1 MKDSDH
7 KFDQYKMFV
16 DSAEKN
22 SENRIKQSNFYLT
35 INLAFLSY
43 TIAQGL
49 DLPRLIIAAAIGV
62 TICVV
67 WLLTISNY
75 AKRNGVKFD
84 IINEMENDFNALFS
98 EEWKRVKILTPLS
111 RYEKTVAVIF
121 IVAYVATVL
130 VQIFTGL

>member
-1 MKDSDH
+1 MKKESY

-16 DSAEKN
+16 GSAENN

-35 INLAFLSY
+35 INLAFLSF

-49 DLPRLIIAAAIGV
+49 DLPRLIITALIGIV
-62 TICVV
+62 ICVV

-75 AKRNGVKFD
+75 VKRNSVKFD
-84 IINEMENDFNALFS
+84 IINEMEGDFNALFS

-111 RYEKTVAVIF
+111 RYEKIVAVIF
-121 IVAYVATVL
+121 IAAYVATVL
-130 VQIFTGL
+130 VRLCVSV

>member
-1 MKDSDH
+1 MKKDNY
-7 KFDQYKMFV
+7 KFDQYRMFV

-43 TIAQGL
+43 TIAQNL
-49 DLPRLIIAAAIGV
+49 DLPRLIITAVIGV
-62 TICVV
+62 IICIV

-84 IINEMENDFNALFS
+84 IINEMEGDFNALFS
-98 EEWKRVKILTPLS
+98 EEWKRVKVLTPLS
-111 RYEKTVAVIF
+111 RYEKIVAAIF
-121 IVAYVATVL
+121 IVAYLATVL
-130 VQIFTGL
+130 VRLLIGI

>member
-1 MKDSDH
+1 MKKENF

-49 DLPRLIIAAAIGV
+49 DLPRLIITATIGV
-62 TICVV
+62 IICVV
-67 WLLTISNY
+67 WLLTISSY

-98 EEWKRVKILTPLS
+98 EEWKRVKFLTPLS
-111 RYEKTVAVIF
+111 RYEKAVAVIF
-121 IVAYVATVL
+121 IAAYIIAVL
-130 VQIFTGL
+130 VRVFVGV